1 MTAGWDLP
9 HETVTEHLLDPKS
22 EVSVSLLLD
31 ERLFLSCGF
40 VGSVKRLEEKP
51 KSNKEEPQER
61 QGRESTRK
69 KKKMKKNEK
78 EEERKK
84 ERKKERREKGR
95 KERKEGKKG
104 RKERQANLHLL
115 TQQPANGFTSHGAN
129 DMAKLMPNHN
139 LQSLDGKETHP
150 G

>member
-22 EVSVSLLLD
+22 EVSVSVVLE

-40 VGSVKRLEEKP
+40 VGSVNCLEEKP

-69 KKKMKKNEK
+69 KKKRKKNEK

-84 ERKKERREKGR
+84 ERKKARKKRER
-95 KERKEGKKG
+95 KERKEG
-104 RKERQANLHLL
+104 RKERKKGKAGKPTSANTTACQWLHLS
-115 TQQPANGFTSHGAN
+115 PC
-129 DMAKLMPNHN
+129 
-139 LQSLDGKETHP
+139 
-150 G
+150 